1 VTALVPYLAQKCH
14 LYVLVICKLPTN
26 ITSTSS
32 APPNLHSSAM
42 FATPSFQGNPGKMP
56 EQPSCA
62 SYILTPAGTNSELL
76 SFEFPAPPSPGK
88 PEVMPK
94 YPQSPQD
101 TRTSPLNQT
110 LPEIAAIP
118 HLMAGG
124 SSSQPDP
131 MKDPLSPYQQ
141 WKQQQTEWPPRFE
154 KQEKTLQAMYCE
166 WSRLA
171 DAKWSQLCEE
181 MSDSCE
187 NDDQRIQEQAVEIQ
201 TLLVRFSPLLVFLLF
216 LTKI

>member
-1 VTALVPYLAQKCH
+1 MTAFVPYLTLKCH
-14 LYVLVICKLPTN
+14 LYVLVVCKLPTN

-42 FATPSFQGNPGKMP
+42 FATPPSQGNPGKMP

-76 SFEFPAPPSPGK
+76 SFEFPVPPSPGK

-131 MKDPLSPYQQ
+131 MKDPLSPCQL
-141 WKQQQTEWPPRFE
+141 WKQQQAEWFPSCE
-154 KQEKTLQAMYCE
+154 EQEKTLEARFYESRLSGAM
-166 WSRLA
+166 WSRHSEELF
-171 DAKWSQLCEE
+171 DRAKEKDKKIW
-181 MSDSCE
+181 
-187 NDDQRIQEQAVEIQ
+187 EQAADIKR
-201 TLLVRFSPLLVFLLF
+201 LIVRSSPLLVFLLF
-216 LTKI
+216 LTRI